1 MAHGSAQR
9 MEIGIIRY
17 LPDTNILIYALSGKQ
32 LYAEFITSAIIEET
46 LAISVIVAAEF
57 LSGAAETEAAAFER
71 LIAEFD
77 TLPVTTAVAYIAA
90 SYRKT
95 YAARGLRLPDALI
108 AASCRVHDAAL
119 VTNNLRDFP
128 MRDITKLTSSDLT

>member
-1 MAHGSAQR
+1 M
-9 MEIGIIRY
+9 GIRVMRY
-17 LPDTNILIYALSGKQ
+17 LPDTNILIYALAGREP
-32 LYAEFITSAIIEET
+32 YAEFITNAIIEET

-57 LSGAAETEAAAFER
+57 LSGATATEAAAFER

-77 TLPVTTAVAYIAA
+77 TLPITTAVAYIAA
-90 SYRKT
+90 SYRKI

-108 AASCRVHDAAL
+108 AASCRAYDAAL

-128 MRDITKLTSSDLT
+128 MRDITKLTSSDLAQTFQ